1 MKNFRSIERIFKG
14 PESHMVGDGFKV
26 SQYLPAAI
34 NDMER
39 LSPFL
44 LLDYHAPHYYNPSST
59 RLGVGAHPHRG
70 FETVTIAYEG
80 KVEHHDNNGNHG
92 IIGPG
97 DVQWMTAAS
106 GILHKEYHETEF
118 SKNGGTLHMIQLWV
132 NLPKD
137 KKMTEP
143 KYQALLRENMGML
156 KLDDGKGEVSI
167 IAGDFKGIKGPASTF
182 TKMNI
187 YNVNLKANATIT
199 ITEPSNF
206 NTGILVLKGKI
217 KINENELCEEKDFI
231 LFNNV
236 DGEILVESVSE
247 DTLFIVLSGEPIN
260 EPVVSHGPFVM
271 NTVEEIYEAYE
282 DFRNGKFGTEVF

>member
-1 MKNFRSIERIFKG
+1 
-14 PESHMVGDGFKV
+14 
-26 SQYLPAAI
+26 
-34 NDMER
+34 
-39 LSPFL
+39 
-44 LLDYHAPHYYNPSST
+44 
-59 RLGVGAHPHRG
+59 
-70 FETVTIAYEG
+70 
-80 KVEHHDNNGNHG
+80 
-92 IIGPG
+92 
-97 DVQWMTAAS
+97 
-106 GILHKEYHETEF
+106 
-118 SKNGGTLHMIQLWV
+118 
-132 NLPKD
+132 
-137 KKMTEP
+137 
-143 KYQALLRENMGML
+143 
-156 KLDDGKGEVSI
+156 
-167 IAGDFKGIKGPASTF
+167 
-182 TKMNI
+182 MNI

-236 DGEILVESVSE
+236 DGDILVESVSE

>member
-1 MKNFRSIERIFKG
+1 MKNFRSIEYIFKG
-14 PESHMVGDGFKV
+14 SKPHMVGDGFRV
-26 SQYLPAAI
+26 SQYFPEMI
-34 NDMER
+34 NDVSR

-44 LLDYHAPHYYNPSST
+44 LLDYNIPQYYAPSST

-80 KVEHHDNNGNHG
+80 KVEHHDNKGNHG
-92 IIGPG
+92 IIGPE

-106 GILHKEYHETEF
+106 GVMHKEYHETEF

-143 KYQALLRENMGML
+143 KYQTLLKENMGTL

-167 IAGDFKGIKGPASTF
+167 IAGSFNGIQGPASTF

-187 YNVNLKANATIT
+187 YNVNLKSYGKIT
-199 ITEPSNF
+199 LKEDKTF
-206 NTGILVLKGKI
+206 NTGILVLKGKVKVNED
-217 KINENELCEEKDFI
+217 KICGEKDFI

-236 DGEILVESVSE
+236 EGDILVESMEE
-247 DTLFIVLSGEPIN
+247 DSLFIVLSGEPIN
-260 EPVVSHGPFVM
+260 EPIVSHGPFVM
-271 NTVEEIYEAYE
+271 NTVEEIYEAFE
-282 DFRNGKFGTEVF
+282 DYRNNKFGTENF